1 MTRVLFILRKKIWG
15 TAPRST
21 ARCYFERLLTYKST
35 LDTGLMPQTPQTEVG
50 VRPEP
55 PPTHPSGGLGWNR
68 QQPGAGGKPRALP
81 RPQRPLVR
89 AEPPGGPA
97 EAASASLPA
106 APLGRRPA
114 GAEVRRCRRRYGVT
128 GAGRGRGAGSGT
140 GGPPGPAAAPRA
152 NGFPRAEVGQGPARP
167 RGLAPPG
174 LRSGGEGARPGAAVA
189 AGRERPWG
197 GPGAAG
203 GGRGLA
209 GHRGRL
215 RARRGEG
222 AGRCGRQPRGLRSA
236 GVAPWQRV
244 TGGESPPR
252 APSARPLRGSG
263 GCRWRLSTQ
272 MLEEKKVVK
281 VTCSEAAAPCT
292 LHHRAGAWR
301 HC

>member
-50 VRPEP
+50 VRPEPP

-114 GAEVRRCRRRYGVT
+114 GAEVRRCRCRYGVT
-128 GAGRGRGAGSGT
+128 GAGRGRGGGSGT

-189 AGRERPWG
+189 LGRPWG
-197 GPGAAG
+197 GWGRAGTRRAPRAAPGSVWGRSGALREAAPRVAQRGGRPLAAG
-203 GGRGLA
+203 D
-209 GHRGRL
+209 
-215 RARRGEG
+215 RRREPP
-222 AGRCGRQPRGLRSA
+222 Q
-236 GVAPWQRV
+236 
-244 TGGESPPR
+244 SPIR
-252 APSARPLRGSG
+252 
-263 GCRWRLSTQ
+263 
-272 MLEEKKVVK
+272 
-281 VTCSEAAAPCT
+281 AAPPGIGGVSVAAQYPN
-292 LHHRAGAWR
+292 AGGKKKS
-301 HC
+301 